1 MNVFIVSNGI
11 PKEKGKINGI
21 FAFDQAKA
29 LSEIGYNVYFL
40 VFDVRSIRHK
50 REWGFSNYKYKG
62 VPVYEYSFPLGRSP
76 FWLLQQVY
84 KLCATRLFEEI
95 KKDGLSLDLVHSHF
109 YDITYCVSDLK
120 NKYGYKLIATEH
132 YSGFVNPYFKSKDKL
147 FKRATHAYKNVDSLI
162 AVSHSLADVIREK
175 CNTNST
181 VIHNII
187 DVNVF
192 SGCKSVYN
200 DDGKIRYI
208 SVGRL
213 TGPKNFPLLIDAFCK
228 ARKIQEKI
236 VLDIYGDGELRESL
250 KRKII
255 DNQATEFI
263 KLHGAVDRKILSDAL
278 LESDCFILL
287 SDYETFGV
295 VYIEAIA
302 SGIPVIATKCGGPND
317 FVNSQN
323 GCLVNC
329 GDENEAANAIIY
341 MSENC
346 KNYHSTSISE
356 EIKSRFSPHTIARQI
371 SALY

>member
-11 PKEKGKINGI
+11 PKEEGKINGI

-40 VFDVRSIRHK
+40 VLDARSIRHK
-50 REWGFSNYKYKG
+50 REWGFSKYKFKG
-62 VPVYEYSFPLGRSP
+62 IPVYEYSFPLGRSP

-84 KLCATRLFEEI
+84 RLCATHLFEEV
-95 KKDGLSLDLVHSHF
+95 KKDGLALDIVHSHF
-109 YDITYCVSDLK
+109 YDITYCVSDLR
-120 NKYGYKLIATEH
+120 NKYRYKLIATEH
-132 YSGFVNPYFKSKDKL
+132 YSGFVNPNIKNKDKL
-147 FKRATHAYKNVDSLI
+147 FIRATHAYKNVDSLI
-162 AVSHSLADVIREK
+162 TVSQSLADVICEK

-192 SGCKSVYN
+192 SRCKSAHN
-200 DDGKIRYI
+200 DDEKIRYI

-213 TGPKNFPLLIDAFCK
+213 TGQKNFPLLIDAFCK

-250 KRKII
+250 NSKII

-263 KLHGAVDRKILSDAL
+263 KLHGAVDRKVISDAL

-302 SGIPVIATKCGGPND
+302 SGIPVIATNCGGPSD

-323 GCLVNC
+323 GCLIEC
-329 GDENEAANAIIY
+329 GDEHEAVDAIIY
-341 MSENC
+341 MSDNY
-346 KNYHSTSISE
+346 KNYHSTNISE
-356 EIKSRFSPHTIARQI
+356 EIKTRFSPHTIARQI
-371 SALY
+371 SVLY

>member
-40 VFDVRSIRHK
+40 VLDARSIRHK
-50 REWGFSNYKYKG
+50 RELGFSKYIFKDI
-62 VPVYEYSFPLGRSP
+62 PVYEYSFPLGRSP

-84 KLCATRLFEEI
+84 KLCATRLFEEV
-95 KKDGLSLDLVHSHF
+95 KKDGLALDLVHSHF

-132 YSGFVNPYFKSKDKL
+132 YSGFINPNFKNKDKL
-147 FKRATHAYKNVDSLI
+147 LMRATHAYKNVDSLI
-162 AVSHSLADVIREK
+162 TVSQSLANVIYEK
-175 CNTNST
+175 CNINST

-187 DVNVF
+187 DVNAF
-192 SGCKSVYN
+192 SRCKNAHN
-200 DDGKIRYI
+200 DDTKIRYI

-228 ARKIQEKI
+228 ARKIRENI

-250 KRKII
+250 NSKII
-255 DNQATEFI
+255 DNQAADFI
-263 KLHGAVDRKILSDAL
+263 KLHGAVDRKVLADAL

-302 SGIPVIATKCGGPND
+302 SGIPVIATNCGGPSD
-317 FVNSQN
+317 FINKQN
-323 GCLVNC
+323 GCLIER
-329 GDENEAANAIIY
+329 GDEKEAVNTIIY
-341 MSENC
+341 MGDNY
-346 KNYHSTSISE
+346 KNYNSMKISE
-356 EIKSRFSPHTIARQI
+356 EIKSRFSPHTIAGQI